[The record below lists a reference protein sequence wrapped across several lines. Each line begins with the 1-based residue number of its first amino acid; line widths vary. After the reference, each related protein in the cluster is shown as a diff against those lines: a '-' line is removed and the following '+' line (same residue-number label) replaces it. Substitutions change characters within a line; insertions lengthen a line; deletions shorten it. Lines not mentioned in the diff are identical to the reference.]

1 MTSPE
6 PPVQP
11 GNDDVLGRRIGA
23 ALLDLLLLAV
33 VFVVFSA
40 AFGQSSAEGG
50 RVSANLSGGPFVLFL
65 LVGFLYYFGLEAGR
79 GQTVG
84 KALLGVRVVREDGG
98 RPGAGAIA
106 GRTALR
112 AVDGFLFYLVGFVTV
127 LATGRKQARLGDLAA
142 GTRVVR
148 S

>member
-6 PPVQP
+6 PVEP
-11 GNDDVLGRRIGA
+11 GRDDVLGRRIGA
-23 ALLDLLLLAV
+23 ALIDLLLLSVLFVLFSV
-33 VFVVFSA
+33 V
-40 AFGQSSAEGG
+40 FGQSSAEGG
-50 RVSANLSGGPFVLFL
+50 RASANLSGVPLLLFL
-65 LVGFLYYFGLEAGR
+65 LAAFLYYFALEAGR

-84 KALLGVRVVREDGG
+84 KALLDVRVVREDGS

-112 AVDGFLFYLVGFVTV
+112 LVDGFFFYLVGFVTI